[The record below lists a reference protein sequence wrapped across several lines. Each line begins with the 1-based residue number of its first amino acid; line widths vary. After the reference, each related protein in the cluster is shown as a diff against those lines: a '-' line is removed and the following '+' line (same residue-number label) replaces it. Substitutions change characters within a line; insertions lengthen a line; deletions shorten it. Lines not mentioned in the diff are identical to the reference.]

1 MIDLYMWG
9 TGNGLRASIALAE
22 SGLEH
27 KVHKVDLTKGE
38 HKNPEYLKINPAAQ
52 IPALTDSDGPGGKP
66 ITLVQSGAILLY
78 AAEKSG
84 RMLPKDPARR
94 AIALQW
100 LMQACTDVAVTSG
113 AVFALENF
121 VPEKIASNAE
131 FFKARLAGYFRN
143 VDARLAG
150 REFIADEFSV
160 ADLAL
165 YPVVNIRKALAEGMP
180 NLNAWL
186 ARMGARPGVQKGM
199 AV

>member
-66 ITLVQSGAILLY
+66 ITLAQSGAILLY

-131 FFKARLAGYFRN
+131 FFKARLAGYFRT

>member
-9 TGNGLRASIALAE
+9 TSNGLRASIALAE
-22 SGLEH
+22 SGLVH
-27 KVHKVDLTKGE
+27 NVHKVDLTKGE
-38 HKNPEYLKINPAAQ
+38 HKNPAYLKINPAAQ

-66 ITLVQSGAILLY
+66 ITLAQSGAILLY

-121 VPEKIASNAE
+121 VTEKIASNAE
-131 FFKARLAGYFRN
+131 FFKGRLAGYFRN

-165 YPVVNIRKALAEGMP
+165 YPVVNTRKALAEGMP

-199 AV
+199 SV

>member
-22 SGLEH
+22 SGLEY

-38 HKNPEYLKINPAAQ
+38 QKKPEYLKINPAAQ
-52 IPALTDSDGPGGKP
+52 IPALTDSDGPGGRP
-66 ITLVQSGAILLY
+66 ITLTQSGAILLY

-94 AIALQW
+94 AIAQQW
-100 LMQACTDVAVTSG
+100 LMQACTDAAVTSG

-121 VPEKIASNAE
+121 VPEKVPSNAE
-131 FFKARLAGYFRN
+131 FFKQRVIACFRN

-150 REFIADEFSV
+150 REFLADEFSV

-165 YPVVNIRKALAEGMP
+165 FPVVNARKAWIEGLP
-180 NLNAWL
+180 NLGSWF
-186 ARMGARPGVQKGM
+186 ARIGARPGVQKGM
-199 AV
+199 AA

>member
-38 HKNPEYLKINPAAQ
+38 HKKPEYLRINPAAQ
-52 IPALTDSDGPGGKP
+52 IPALTDSDGPGGRP
-66 ITLVQSGAILLY
+66 ITLAQSGAILIY

-94 AIALQW
+94 ASALQW

-121 VPEKIASNAE
+121 VPEKIPSNAE
-131 FFKARLAGYFRN
+131 FFKGRLTGYFRN
-143 VDARLAG
+143 ADARLAG
-150 REFIADEFSV
+150 RDFLADEFSV

-165 YPVVNIRKALAEGMP
+165 YPVVHTRKALAEGLP

>member
-22 SGLEH
+22 SGLGH
-27 KVHKVDLTKGE
+27 NVHKVDLTKGE

-66 ITLVQSGAILLY
+66 ITLAQSGAILLY

-131 FFKARLAGYFRN
+131 FFKGRLVGYFRN

-199 AV
+199 TV